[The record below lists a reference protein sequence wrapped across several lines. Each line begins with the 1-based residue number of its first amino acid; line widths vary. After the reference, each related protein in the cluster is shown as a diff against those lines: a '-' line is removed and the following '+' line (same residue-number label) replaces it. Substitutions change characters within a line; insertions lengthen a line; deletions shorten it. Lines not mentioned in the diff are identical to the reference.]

1 MIWITNSLIDDV
13 SAGDYRV
20 LFELLLWYF
29 ESVFVRNDILL
40 HYYIV
45 PALFY
50 ATDAYLKCEYL
61 YLKIFTKPRHLLL
74 RPLLEIYVIKWKW
87 DFMPYL

>member
-61 YLKIFTKPRHLLL
+61 FIFENLYKASSVVTEASFRNLC
-74 RPLLEIYVIKWKW
+74 Y
-87 DFMPYL
+87 